1 MSINSIRQ
9 NLISRSSK
17 QIVLLALGLCLISLI
32 LITSAFR
39 PQNQGNLAVA
49 PPDFKLAARVDLA
62 ARSYDGETV
71 AQLTLAETAVVH
83 TYYILPNIDITYFD
97 LSLKGADGD
106 TYLIL
111 HSEDYQ
117 TDDNGGGEWEKHL
130 SQGVYQWVLTAPQ
143 TTGTLSVYWTS
154 K

>member
-9 NLISRSSK
+9 NLTPRSSK
-17 QIVLLALGLCLISLI
+17 QIALLALGFCLISVI

-39 PQNQGNLAVA
+39 RQNQGNLAVV
-49 PPDFKLAARVDLA
+49 PPDFKLAARIDLA

-71 AQLTLAETAVVH
+71 AEFSLAETAVVSI
-83 TYYILPNIDITYFD
+83 YYTLPNIDLTYFD
-97 LSLKGADGD
+97 LSLKEADD
-106 TYLIL
+106 ATHLIL

-117 TDDNGGGEWEKHL
+117 TDDNGWGVWEKHL
-130 SQGVYQWVLTAPQ
+130 SRGGYQLVLTAPQ